1 MKDFYGDLRLALNI
15 AVRFLKSNKGQ
26 TTLIL
31 IGIAIG
37 VSVQIFIGSLID
49 GLQKTLVDK
58 TIGSSSHITVVPDG
72 NDNFFED
79 KDYIIKKLREDD
91 RFSSVSK
98 SLDSSAFLFKDE
110 ESYPILLRGVKF
122 NDANEIYKFDDKL
135 IEGRMPKDNLEVL
148 IGKNLVEETG
158 IEVGDKV
165 DIITPEGKNKE
176 IKIVGV
182 YDLKVASLNKSWVM
196 TTLNSSRSIFEKD
209 EKLSSIETQVKDVF
223 SADTISKEFKE
234 DFKKENLKAI
244 NWKEQNEE
252 LLSGLAGQ
260 SASSYMIQVF
270 VLLSVLLGI
279 SSVLAVSVVQKSKQI
294 GILKAMGI
302 KDKTASLIFLF
313 QGLLLGI
320 IGSVLGT
327 VLGIS
332 LTYVFSNFVTNADGT
347 PLVSFY
353 LDYRFIAISVLIA
366 ILSAT
371 IAALIPAR
379 KSSKLNL
386 IEVIKNG

>member
-72 NDNFFED
+72 NDKFFED

-122 NDANEIYKFDDKL
+122 NDANKIYKFDDKL

-234 DFKKENLKAI
+234 DLKKENLKAI

-379 KSSKLNL
+379 KSSKLNP

>member
-327 VLGIS
+327 VSGIS

-379 KSSKLNL
+379 KSSKLNP

>member
-72 NDNFFED
+72 NDKFFED

-110 ESYPILLRGVKF
+110 ESYPIFLRGVKF

-209 EKLSSIETQVKDVF
+209 EELSSIETQVKDVF
-223 SADTISKEFKE
+223 SADTISKKFKE
-234 DFKKENLKAI
+234 DLKKENLKAI

-379 KSSKLNL
+379 KSSKLNP

>member
-31 IGIAIG
+31 IGISIG

-72 NDNFFED
+72 NDKFFED

-110 ESYPILLRGVKF
+110 ESYPIFLRGVKF

-196 TTLNSSRSIFEKD
+196 TTLNSSRSIFEKN
-209 EKLSSIETQVKDVF
+209 EELSSIETQVKDVF

-379 KSSKLNL
+379 KSSKLNP

>member
-72 NDNFFED
+72 NDKFFEY

-135 IEGRMPKDNLEVL
+135 IEGRIPKDNLEVL

-234 DFKKENLKAI
+234 DLKKENLKAI

-379 KSSKLNL
+379 KSSKLNP

>member
-49 GLQKTLVDK
+49 GLQKTLVEK

-72 NDNFFED
+72 NDKFFED

-135 IEGRMPKDNLEVL
+135 IEGRIPKDNLEVL

-209 EKLSSIETQVKDVF
+209 EELSSIETQVKDVF

-234 DFKKENLKAI
+234 DLKKENLKAI

-379 KSSKLNL
+379 KSSKLNP